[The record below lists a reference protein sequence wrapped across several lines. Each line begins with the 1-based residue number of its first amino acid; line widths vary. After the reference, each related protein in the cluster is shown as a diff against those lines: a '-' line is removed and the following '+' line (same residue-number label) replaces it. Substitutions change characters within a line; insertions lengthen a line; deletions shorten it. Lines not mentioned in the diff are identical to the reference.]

1 MVQNQMNQMVQNQMN
16 KMVQNQM
23 IQKYKENTERNFN
36 LP

>member
-1 MVQNQMNQMVQNQMN
+1 MVQNQMN

-36 LP
+36 FP

>member
-1 MVQNQMNQMVQNQMN
+1 MVQNQMN